1 MVKWIL
7 SMDTANPQALPAPP
21 SLMKSLVSGF
31 ESVSN
36 HFLLIV
42 FPIVIDLVLWF
53 GPKISLRTFLTPWID
68 RASVTYSEPLWQD
81 AIEQFNLL
89 SAIRSFPIGVPS
101 LMASRNPAISPF
113 GQGQTWDVQTPQSIL
128 LIWIALSVAGLLVG
142 TFYFLY
148 VARAAT
154 GQPGPGVRQG
164 HYLGGL
170 FFKTLKLML
179 LWFAILLGFSFPF
192 ACALI
197 FLGVLG
203 IGTGAFAFLP
213 MIILA
218 AWFIFPLFFSPHAMI
233 LKNQDVWAS
242 IRDSAQVARSTMPA
256 SGLLIL
262 LVLVLSEGLDVL
274 WRLPPEN
281 SWFSLV
287 GVAGHAF
294 VNTSLLAATFIY
306 FRDADNWLRQM
317 LNLNHAASLW
327 ELKRKN
333 RF

>member
-1 MVKWIL
+1 
-7 SMDTANPQALPAPP
+7 MDTANPQALPAPP

-36 HFLLIV
+36 HFLLIL

-53 GPKISLRTFLTPWID
+53 GPRISLRTFLAPWID
-68 RASVTYSEPLWQD
+68 RAMVTYSEPLSLD
-81 AIEQFNLL
+81 VIGQFNLL

-101 LMASRNPAISPF
+101 LMASRNPVLNPF
-113 GQGQTWDVQTPQSIL
+113 GQGKTWEIQTPQSIL
-128 LIWIALSVAGLLVG
+128 LVWIALSVAGLLVG
-142 TFYFLY
+142 TLYFMY

-154 GQPGPGVRQG
+154 GQSGPGGRQVR
-164 HYLGGL
+164 YLGGL
-170 FFKTLKLML
+170 FYKTMKLML
-179 LWFAILLGFSFPF
+179 LWLAIVLGFSLPF

-203 IGTGAFAFLP
+203 IGTGALAVLP

-233 LKNQDVWAS
+233 MKNQDVWAA
-242 IRDSAQVARSTMPA
+242 IRDSAQVVRSTLPA

-262 LVLVLSEGLDVL
+262 MVMVLSEGLDVL
-274 WRLPPEN
+274 WRLPSEN

-306 FRDADNWLRQM
+306 YRDADNWLRQM
-317 LNLNHAASLW
+317 LSVNQAASLW